1 MLLLKKKKYAALD
14 QNGKEELKGLDI
26 VRRDWSEIARNE
38 GRTIIKLLLH
48 EQDKEEG
55 VRKIHE
61 HLEKIAAKLEKK
73 LYRTVDFRIQKAL
86 TKAPEQYPK
95 GGEGQPH
102 VKVAL
107 RMNKKQPGK
116 FKSGDT
122 VSFPPSSCVTNLT
135 L

>member
-48 EQDKEEG
+48 EQDEEEG
-55 VRKIHE
+55 VRKTHE
-61 HLEKIAAKLEKK
+61 HLEEIAAKLEKK
-73 LYRTVDFRIQKAL
+73 LYRTVDLRIQKAL

-95 GGEGQPH
+95 GEDRVELPTSLTISSERSTM
-102 VKVAL
+102 VSTTSRL
-107 RMNKKQPGK
+107 
-116 FKSGDT
+116 FT
-122 VSFPPSSCVTNLT
+122 VFFLLFST
-135 L
+135 LL